1 MQIVLALFQ
10 LFSAL
15 NMLQLDNN
23 GKTKGDPLVERS
35 NWNDYFMQIA
45 KIVATRSTC
54 LRKHVGAVIV
64 KDRHILATGYN
75 GSPKWTKH
83 CTEIGCLRE
92 ELKIEHGTRYEM
104 CRACHGEENAILQS
118 ARYGVSIEGADIYCT
133 HKPCVNCTKM
143 ILNSGIKRV
152 FYEIDDL
159 EPNVLQESL
168 IEQAN
173 VEFIK
178 I

>member
-1 MQIVLALFQ
+1 MEA
-10 LFSAL
+10 
-15 NMLQLDNN
+15 
-23 GKTKGDPLVERS
+23 TKRT
-35 NWNDYFMQIA
+35 NWDEYFLQIA
-45 KIVATRSTC
+45 KLVSTRSTC
-54 LRKHVGAVIV
+54 IRKQVGAVIV

-75 GSPKWTKH
+75 GSPGGTKH
-83 CTEIGCLRE
+83 CTEIGCLRT
-92 ELKIEHGTRYEM
+92 ELNIPHGTRYEM

-152 FYEIDDL
+152 FYDIDDL
-159 EPNVLQESL
+159 PPDVLQDSL

-178 I
+178 LEEK

>member
-1 MQIVLALFQ
+1 MKRT
-10 LFSAL
+10 
-15 NMLQLDNN
+15 D
-23 GKTKGDPLVERS
+23 
-35 NWNDYFMQIA
+35 WNEYFMQIA
-45 KIVATRSTC
+45 KLIATRSTC
-54 LRKHVGAVIV
+54 IRKQVGAVIV

-75 GSPKWTKH
+75 GSPQGTKH
-83 CTEIGCLRE
+83 CTELGCLRV
-92 ELKIEHGTRYEM
+92 ELKIPHGMRYEM

-159 EPNVLQESL
+159 QQDALQDSL
-168 IEQAN
+168 IQQAK

-178 I
+178 LQPNYGC